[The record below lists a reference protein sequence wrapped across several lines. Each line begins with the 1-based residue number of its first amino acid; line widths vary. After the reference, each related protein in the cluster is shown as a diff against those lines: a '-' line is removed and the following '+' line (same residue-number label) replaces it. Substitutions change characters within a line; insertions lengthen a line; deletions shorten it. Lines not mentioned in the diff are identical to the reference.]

1 MEGSRHFQVGSF
13 IICQNRLY
21 YIILTSDAE
30 HPLLTGTMP
39 QVVPA
44 VCREGD
50 IMIHTLIPEGYVSI
64 AAFAGILFAFL
75 TTIIAISKLGGYLPK
90 DAGRDFAHDGKLSAG
105 KPRGAG
111 SIFVLA
117 FVVAAVLFVP
127 YRTEN
132 AIYLVL
138 IIICMMTGFLD
149 DASKSPWGEYKK
161 GFLDLCVA
169 ALVAITFLHY
179 NASVVELAMFGVKF
193 TMPPVVFALLTV
205 VLVWTSVN
213 VTNCSDGVDGLSGT
227 LTIIT
232 IMTIYF
238 IDQIKDL
245 AGDFSFMILL
255 FAVCILGYLWYNA
268 TPSRLMMGDAGS
280 RAMGLFISIAIL
292 KTGCPFL
299 YIPVAL
305 VLILDG
311 GLGLL
316 KVSLIRFLKIHI
328 LNHVRTPLHDHVR
341 KVLGWS
347 NTQTVFRFAIIQIIL
362 SAAVIY
368 GVM

>member
-1 MEGSRHFQVGSF
+1 
-13 IICQNRLY
+13 
-21 YIILTSDAE
+21 
-30 HPLLTGTMP
+30 
-39 QVVPA
+39 
-44 VCREGD
+44 
-50 IMIHTLIPEGYVSI
+50 MIHTLIPDGYASL

-75 TTIIAISKLGGYLPK
+75 ATIIAISRLSGYLPK

-111 SIFVLA
+111 IIFVLT
-117 FVVAAVLFVP
+117 FVVAAVLFIP
-127 YRTEN
+127 FSMEN

-179 NASVVELAMFGVKF
+179 NSSVVELALFGVRF
-193 TMPPVVFALLTV
+193 AMPPVVFALLTV
-205 VLVWTSVN
+205 VLVWVSVN

-227 LTIIT
+227 LTIIS
-232 IMTIYF
+232 IMTIYL
-238 IDQIKDL
+238 IDQIKGL
-245 AGDFSFMILL
+245 AGDHSFMILL

-280 RAMGLFISIAIL
+280 RAMGLFISISIL

-311 GLGLL
+311 GLGIL

-341 KVLGWS
+341 KEWGWS

-362 SAAVIY
+362 AAAVVY
-368 GVM
+368 GVKQ

>member
-21 YIILTSDAE
+21 YIILTSDAA
-30 HPLLTGTMP
+30 HPLLTGAMP
-39 QVVPA
+39 QIVPA

-50 IMIHTLIPEGYVSI
+50 IMIHTLIPEGYASI

-75 TTIIAISKLGGYLPK
+75 TTIIATSKLSGYLPK

-111 SIFVLA
+111 IIFVLA
-117 FVVAAVLFVP
+117 FVVASVLFVP

-205 VLVWTSVN
+205 VLVWISVN